1 MNKVILM
8 GRLTKDPEVKTGEK
22 PVARFTLAID
32 RKYNTSETDYP
43 SIVAFGKTAE
53 FVGKYL
59 HKGMKVVI
67 EGRLQTGSYEK
78 DGRKIYTTDVIAESV
93 EFAESK
99 KTEPQETG
107 EEWVAPEDIDND
119 LPFK

>member
-8 GRLTKDPEVKTGEK
+8 GRLTKDPDIKNGEK
-22 PVARFTLAID
+22 PVAKFSLAID
-32 RKYNTSETDYP
+32 RKFNANETDYP

-53 FVGKYL
+53 FVSKYL
-59 HKGMKVVI
+59 HKGMKIVV

-78 DGRKIYTTDVIAESV
+78 DGRKIYTTDVIADSI

-99 KTEPQETG
+99 KEPQETG
-107 EEWVAPEDIDND
+107 EEWIAPDDIEDG